1 MQIETQYLHALSPM
15 RELANVRSSSPSH
28 VASDQ
33 HPVGLETAIRNHLLS
48 DFRRLLLSEG
58 DAINEQN
65 P

>member
-1 MQIETQYLHALSPM
+1 MQIEAQYLHSRSPM

-28 VASDQ
+28 FANDQ
-33 HPVGLETAIRNHLLS
+33 HPFRLETAIRNHLLC
-48 DFRRLLLSEG
+48 DFLRLLVSEG